1 MTGTEAG
8 VGRLQLRERARHRV
22 RRRMGLIILLVGPL
36 AGLAIII
43 GGLVALGDT
52 PPLNLIMIGAG
63 VALVTSALLG
73 VVWLVQRR
81 RSDPPLILGAD
92 LATRRAVH
100 RAIRAGHSDDTRI
113 DLLARDLIAR
123 SPAQAWVPWLYVLL
137 ALLQVVL
144 LLLGDRS
151 TSDVVRALITV
162 PFFAVAA
169 GYFWLYRRRMRRYRG
184 LVA

>member
-1 MTGTEAG
+1 MTGTEAN
-8 VGRLQLRERARHRV
+8 VGRFQLRERARHRLG
-22 RRRMGLIILLVGPL
+22 RRMGLIILLVGPL

-52 PPLNLIMIGAG
+52 PPVNLILIGVG
-63 VALVTSALLG
+63 VALVTSALTG

-81 RSDPPLILGAD
+81 RTDPPLILGAD
-92 LATRRAVH
+92 PETRRAVH
-100 RAIRAGHSDDTRI
+100 RAIRAGHSDDARI

-123 SPAQAWVPWLYVLL
+123 SPAQTWVPWVYVVL

-151 TSDVVRALITV
+151 TGDVIRALVTV

-169 GYFWLYRRRMRRYRG
+169 GYFWQHRRRMRRYRG
-184 LVA
+184 LSA